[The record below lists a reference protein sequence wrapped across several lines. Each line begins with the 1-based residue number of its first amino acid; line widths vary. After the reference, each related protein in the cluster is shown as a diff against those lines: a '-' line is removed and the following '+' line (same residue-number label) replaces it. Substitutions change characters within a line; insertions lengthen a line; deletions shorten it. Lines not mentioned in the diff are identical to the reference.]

1 MGGVLLDGVLM
12 KDKAAALKHI
22 ETLRVALC
30 KVLKTPAKFQLIER
44 A

>member
-12 KDKAAALKHI
+12 KDKAAALHI

-30 KVLKTPAKFQLIER
+30 KVLKTPAKFFQLVKS